1 MRNDIQLSGWH
12 ISADGVIGDPFL
24 ESVFFTGN
32 GRMGIRGYPALRP
45 TARPVDTG
53 LFIAGFFDVY
63 KAGLTDFVNLPTPA
77 WETGTV
83 NGRAI
88 CLARIAL
95 DLDLSCGK
103 LTVSYS
109 VSAGDTRVSVAEER
123 LFPLGNPA
131 LLLQRSRF
139 TCTGGA
145 GALTVDS
152 GVELS
157 CRNQPVPDDQM
168 KQNDEQL
175 CYIRAG
181 APRFFAGGFAVEAVT
196 KSTGLAARYET
207 AFHATGFDA
216 GSPFASEDGAGLRF
230 TAPIAAGDT
239 LTIEKLTAITT
250 SRDHD
255 PMPAPLPA
263 SWSFD
268 GLERENKKLWADKW
282 EMAGITIEGD
292 ADAQTAMRYV
302 IYQLIVNCSARD
314 DTVSIGARGLT
325 HTRYKG
331 CYFWDTDLFML
342 PFYLY
347 TDPPA
352 ARSLSRFRVNTLP
365 QAKAHARK
373 MNGAGAR
380 YPWMVAFDGTEQ
392 CETWDIGCSEVH
404 VTADV
409 AYALGQYMENTQD
422 KEFFLNGGAEALVE
436 TARFWVSR
444 YTPEPGTGLVNLL
457 FCKGPDE
464 YCGITSNNLFTN
476 MMVQHNLEL
485 AIRAADALSR
495 LDGEQYRRLGVTA
508 EERES
513 WARLCRS
520 IKLPRDPVSG
530 RWRTDDTFHLLEPV
544 DSRLLKAGNEA
555 SYRQVCFDRLQRY
568 KVVKQADVLLLMTR
582 LPERFSAAER
592 LAAWED
598 FEPLCLHDST
608 LSFASHALF
617 AAQNGLT
624 EQAEDYFQ
632 KALFLDLRDIMG
644 NTGKE
649 GLHMAG
655 LGETWQTVVF
665 GFAGL
670 HFVDGEPRLEP
681 HLPAG
686 WSQMAFSFMYNGK
699 RFFANIGPGNCICT
713 AQAQDSPCR

>member
-1 MRNDIQLSGWH
+1 MRNDIRLDGWH
-12 ISADGVIGDPFL
+12 ISASGIVSDPFL

-32 GRMGIRGYPALRP
+32 GRMGVRGYTALRP
-45 TARPVDTG
+45 AVRPVDTG

-63 KAGLTDFVNLPTPA
+63 KAGLTDFVNLPTPV
-77 WETGTV
+77 WEIV
-83 NGRAI
+83 ALNGQG
-88 CLARIAL
+88 ARPAGIAL

-103 LTVSYS
+103 LTISYPLS
-109 VSAGDTRVSVAEER
+109 IGDAEVSVVEER
-123 LFPLGNPA
+123 LFLLGNPA

-139 TCTGGA
+139 TCTTGVGNLA
-145 GALTVDS
+145 VDS

-157 CRNQPVPDDQM
+157 CCNQPVPDDQV

-175 CYIRAG
+175 CYIQVG
-181 APRFFAGGFAVEAVT
+181 EPQFFAEGLAVDLKT
-196 KSTGLAARYET
+196 KTTGLTARYDMS
-207 AFHATGFDA
+207 FHPIGFEI
-216 GSPFASEDGAGLRF
+216 SESFSTEDGAGLRF
-230 TAPIAAGDT
+230 TAQVKAGDA
-239 LTIEKLTAITT
+239 LVLEKLTAITT
-250 SRDHD
+250 SRDRD
-255 PMPAPLPA
+255 PMLASLPLN
-263 SWSFD
+263 WSFD
-268 GLERENKKLWADKW
+268 GLEWENKELWTEKW
-282 EMAGITIEGD
+282 KMAGITIEGD

-302 IYQLIVNCSARD
+302 IYQLIVNCAVRD

-347 TDPPA
+347 TDPQA
-352 ARSLSRFRVNTLP
+352 ARSLCQFRVNTLP
-365 QAKAHARK
+365 QAKAHAQK

-392 CETWDIGCSEVH
+392 CETWDIGCSEIH

-409 AYALGQYMENTQD
+409 AYALGQYMEVTRD
-422 KEFFLNGGAEALVE
+422 KELFLNGGAEALVE
-436 TARFWVSR
+436 TARFWISR

-464 YCGITSNNLFTN
+464 YCGVTSNNLFTN
-476 MMVQHNLEL
+476 MMVQHNLDL
-485 AIRAADALSR
+485 AIRAAQALAR
-495 LDGEQYRRLGVTA
+495 LDQGQYQRLGITA
-508 EERES
+508 EEQEN
-513 WARLCRS
+513 WARLRRS
-520 IKLPRDPVSG
+520 IKLPRDPASG

-544 DSRLLKAGNEA
+544 DPKSLKAGDEA
-555 SYRQVCFDRLQRY
+555 SYHQVCFDRLQRY

-582 LPERFSAAER
+582 LPERFSTAER

-617 AAQNGLT
+617 AAQNGLM
-624 EQAEDYFQ
+624 ERAEDYFR

-655 LGETWQTVVF
+655 FGETWQTVVF

-670 HFVDGEPRLEP
+670 HFVDGEPRLKP
-681 HLPAG
+681 CLPAG
-686 WSQMAFSFMYNGK
+686 WERLAFTVQHCGETLCVDIEANGGYHIAPK
-699 RFFANIGPGNCICT
+699 P
-713 AQAQDSPCR
+713 